1 MVLRVE
7 EGRVEFLSDDLMVET
22 EGTEVISTLLLQKM
36 KIRLLI
42 ISIRRFLRRR
52 PENQEEQR
60 INTERIER
68 IWSLW
73 FRFEQ

>member
-52 PENQEEQR
+52 LENQEEQR
-60 INTERIER
+60 INTERIEQ
-68 IWSLW
+68 IWSL
-73 FRFEQ
+73 

>member
-1 MVLRVE
+1 MRVE

-36 KIRLLI
+36 KIRLLTTN
-42 ISIRRFLRRR
+42 ISRFLRRR
-52 PENQEEQR
+52 LENQEEQR
-60 INTERIER
+60 INTEHIER

-73 FRFEQ
+73 FRFER

>member
-7 EGRVEFLSDDLMVET
+7 EGRCEFPFEDLMVEI

-36 KIRLLI
+36 KVRLLI

-52 PENQEEQR
+52 QESQEEQR

-68 IWSLW
+68 IWSL
-73 FRFEQ
+73 

>member
-1 MVLRVE
+1 MRVE
-7 EGRVEFLSDDLMVET
+7 EGKAEFPFDDLMVET

-52 PENQEEQR
+52 LESQEEQR

-68 IWSLW
+68 I
-73 FRFEQ
+73 

>member
-7 EGRVEFLSDDLMVET
+7 EGRAEFPFEDLMVET
-22 EGTEVISTLLLQKM
+22 EGIEVISTLLLQKM

-52 PENQEEQR
+52 QESQEEQR
-60 INTERIER
+60 INTEHIER
-68 IWSLW
+68 I
-73 FRFEQ
+73 

>member
-7 EGRVEFLSDDLMVET
+7 EGKAEFLSDDLMVET

-52 PENQEEQR
+52 LENQEEQR

-68 IWSLW
+68 IWSL
-73 FRFEQ
+73 

>member
-7 EGRVEFLSDDLMVET
+7 EERAEFPFEDLMVEI

-68 IWSLW
+68 IWSL
-73 FRFEQ
+73 

>member
-52 PENQEEQR
+52 QESQEEQR
-60 INTERIER
+60 INTEHIER
-68 IWSLW
+68 IWSL
-73 FRFEQ
+73 

>member
-52 PENQEEQR
+52 LENREEQR

-68 IWSLW
+68 I
-73 FRFEQ
+73 

>member
-52 PENQEEQR
+52 LESQEEQR
-60 INTERIER
+60 INTEHIER
-68 IWSLW
+68 I
-73 FRFEQ
+73 

>member
-7 EGRVEFLSDDLMVET
+7 EGRSESLSDDLMVET

-52 PENQEEQR
+52 LENQEEQR

-68 IWSLW
+68 IWSL
-73 FRFEQ
+73 

>member
-7 EGRVEFLSDDLMVET
+7 EGRAEFPFDDLMVET
-22 EGTEVISTLLLQKM
+22 EGTEVISTLLLQRM

-52 PENQEEQR
+52 LESQEEQR

-68 IWSLW
+68 IWSL
-73 FRFEQ
+73 

>member
-1 MVLRVE
+1 ME
-7 EGRVEFLSDDLMVET
+7 EGRAEFPSDDLMVET

-52 PENQEEQR
+52 LENREEQR
-60 INTERIER
+60 INTEHIER
-68 IWSLW
+68 I
-73 FRFEQ
+73 

>member
-1 MVLRVE
+1 MRVE
-7 EGRVEFLSDDLMVET
+7 EGRAEFPFEALMVET

-52 PENQEEQR
+52 LENQEEQR

>member
-1 MVLRVE
+1 MRVE
-7 EGRVEFLSDDLMVET
+7 EGRSESLSDDLMVET

-52 PENQEEQR
+52 LENQEEQR

-68 IWSLW
+68 IWSL
-73 FRFEQ
+73 

>member
-7 EGRVEFLSDDLMVET
+7 EGRCEFPFEDLMVEI

-36 KIRLLI
+36 KVRLLI

-52 PENQEEQR
+52 LENQEEQR
-60 INTERIER
+60 INTEHIER
-68 IWSLW
+68 I
-73 FRFEQ
+73 

>member
-7 EGRVEFLSDDLMVET
+7 EGRAEFLSEDLMVEI
-22 EGTEVISTLLLQKM
+22 EGTEVISILLLQKM

-52 PENQEEQR
+52 QESQEEQR

-68 IWSLW
+68 IWSL
-73 FRFEQ
+73 

>member
-1 MVLRVE
+1 MRVE
-7 EGRVEFLSDDLMVET
+7 EGRSESLSDDLMVET

-52 PENQEEQR
+52 QESQEEQR
-60 INTERIER
+60 INTEHIER
-68 IWSLW
+68 IWSL
-73 FRFEQ
+73 

>member
-7 EGRVEFLSDDLMVET
+7 EERAEFPFEDLMVEI

-36 KIRLLI
+36 KVRLLTT
-42 ISIRRFLRRR
+42 SIGRFLRRR
-52 PENQEEQR
+52 LENQEEQR

-68 IWSLW
+68 IWS
-73 FRFEQ
+73 

>member
-1 MVLRVE
+1 MRVE
-7 EGRVEFLSDDLMVET
+7 EERAEFPFEDLMVET

-52 PENQEEQR
+52 QESQEEQR
-60 INTERIER
+60 INTEHIER
-68 IWSLW
+68 IWSL
-73 FRFEQ
+73 